1 MMADWSFNEVREISK
16 ADYLVVGMPD
26 VGLVGLIAS
35 TYLVKELRAEMVA
48 YVDSPYLPPV
58 ILYHEARPY
67 PVMRLH
73 HYAGGGR
80 DYLILVG
87 EVAVSAAGVHS
98 LASRLVDWAL
108 GKEVGRIIL
117 LGGVPT
123 PQRMKLEKPRVY
135 GAGITEED
143 VEEIE
148 GAGINVFKEGFVS
161 GPYALILKECYS
173 KSLRGLALLAESF
186 LNYPDPGAAAAVLT
200 TLSELTGVKVDVKQ
214 LLEQAEEVRIKLRET
229 MKRTME
235 AMREAGKAYEYT
247 IPAMY
252 M

>member
-1 MMADWSFNEVREISK
+1 MADWSFNEVKELPK

-35 TYLVKELRAEMVA
+35 TYLVKELKAEMVA
-48 YVDSPYLPPV
+48 YIDSPFLPPV

-73 HYAGGGR
+73 HHAEGGK

-87 EVAVSAAGVHS
+87 EVAVSATGVHS
-98 LASRLVDWAL
+98 LAGKLVDWAL
-108 GKEVGRIIL
+108 DKKVSRIIL

-135 GAGITEED
+135 GAGVTEDD
-143 VEEIE
+143 VEEIKR
-148 GAGINVFKEGFVS
+148 AGISVFKEGFVS

-173 KSLRGLALLAESF
+173 RSVRGMALLAESF

-200 TLSELTGVKVDVKQ
+200 TLGELIGVKVDVKQ
-214 LLEQAEEVRIKLRET
+214 LLEQAEEIRIKLRET
-229 MKRTME
+229 MRRTME
-235 AMREAGKAYEYT
+235 AMRESGKAYEYT

-252 M
+252 L